1 MAAVPR
7 LRLFDGGCAAV
18 GICLMAATPR
28 LECYEH
34 NSEF

>member
-18 GICLMAATPR
+18 GICLMAAAPR
-28 LECYEH
+28 FEVV
-34 NSEF
+34 